1 MQTLMQTA
9 QSLPAAVPAALYP
22 FTSHVLDR
30 NGIGYHYVDEGQ
42 GEPVV
47 MLHGNPTWS
56 FYYRNLV
63 GALKGSYRT
72 VVPDHV
78 GMGLSDKPNDD
89 RYDYRLKSR
98 VDDLEAL
105 LAHLGLNS
113 GPKLTL
119 VMHDWGGMI
128 GMAYAARHAE
138 RIGRLVLMNTAAFH
152 LPSDIGLPLA
162 LRAIRDTPLGAVA
175 VRGFNAFSRIAAHVG
190 AKRPKLTPAMRDAY
204 CAPYH
209 SWQSRIATLRF
220 VQDIPL
226 KTGDPSYATVT
237 EAQDG
242 LPLFRSTPTMF
253 AWGMKDFVFSP
264 KVLEHWRQHWPNA
277 EVHTFADCGHY
288 VLEDAATEVCALV
301 EAFLS
306 RNPL

>member
-1 MQTLMQTA
+1 MVVPSAMQVTL
-9 QSLPAAVPAALYP
+9 PRAVPKALYP

-30 NGIGYHYVDEGQ
+30 GGLAYHYLDEGV

-56 FYYRNLV
+56 FYYRNLIQ
-63 GALKGSYRT
+63 ALKGSYRT

-105 LAHLGLNS
+105 IESLDLTQ

-128 GMAYAARHAE
+128 GMAYAARHPE

-152 LPSDIGLPLA
+152 LPSDMRLPLA
-162 LRAIRDTPLGAVA
+162 LRAIRDTPLGALA
-175 VRGFNAFSRIAAHVG
+175 VRGFNAFSRTAAHVG
-190 AKRPKLTPAMRDAY
+190 AKRPKLNVQLRDAF

-209 SWQSRIATLRF
+209 SWASRIATLRF
-220 VQDIPL
+220 VQDIPVNEN
-226 KTGDPSYATVT
+226 DPSYATVT
-237 EAQDG
+237 QAQTG
-242 LPLFRSTPTMF
+242 LRLFRSTPAMF

-264 KVLEHWRQHWPNA
+264 KVLEHWRQHWPHA
-277 EVHTFADCGHY
+277 EVHSFADCGHY
-288 VLEDAATEVCALV
+288 VLEDAAQEVCDLV
-301 EAFLS
+301 KAFLA
-306 RNPL
+306 RHPL